1 VGHRNTFTGAFAGT
15 RNVTG
20 QYNVFTGE
28 DSGFYNTYGN
38 GNTFTGRSAGYIN
51 TTGSNNIFEGWMAG
65 ILNTSGSNDIY
76 VGNHGAASGSESN
89 TIRIGE
95 PAQQKIAY
103 IAGIYGSTTSSGV
116 PVYIDSTGQL
126 GTSPSSLRFKEQ
138 VRDMRDSSSRL
149 MQLRPVTFLYKP
161 EYDKGQRTLQY
172 GLIAEEV
179 ARMYPELVAYDND
192 GKPYTVRYQYLTSML
207 LNEMQ
212 KQYHRAEAQAQVIT
226 EQSGKI
232 EELQQR
238 LSRLEKLLEMPA
250 RVSSTNSPDE
260 TLHVSGGSQ

>member
-1 VGHRNTFTGAFAGT
+1 LGDSNIYQSGSKLGIGTTAPQSPLDVNGDVNTAGAYRIHGAVALVSSGPDDNVFVGPSAGLRNVVGQLGDNTFVGRSAGASNTVGHRNTFTGAFAGT

-172 GLIAEEV
+172 GLIAE
-179 ARMYPELVAYDND
+179 
-192 GKPYTVRYQYLTSML
+192 
-207 LNEMQ
+207 
-212 KQYHRAEAQAQVIT
+212 
-226 EQSGKI
+226 
-232 EELQQR
+232 
-238 LSRLEKLLEMPA
+238 
-250 RVSSTNSPDE
+250 
-260 TLHVSGGSQ
+260 